1 MELVACMAPHIAGR
15 TAHTGPGGPG
25 PWARA
30 RVNGVTRSRNDK
42 IFEVGCATTTGN
54 LVDG

>member
-25 PWARA
+25 P
-30 RVNGVTRSRNDK
+30 GPGQCMTRSRNDK
-42 IFEVGCATTTGN
+42 IFEVRRN
-54 LVDG
+54 YNWESS